1 MKTYPTDLTESQWQV
16 IENIVDPNQRKRKYP
31 LYDIMNALLYIV
43 KSGVQWRMLPKEYA
57 PWESVYYYFRKWKRD
72 GLIEEIHD
80 VLVEKIRMGI
90 GKKPAPS
97 VGIIDSQSVKACN
110 LCEGDIGYDGGK
122 KIKGRKRHIV
132 VDTLGLVMIIVIHAA
147 NIHDSVGAREVMRS
161 LKDKYLT
168 GIVKIFADGGYMG
181 ELIEWLRIQFQ
192 WTLEIVK
199 RTEEHKFKVLPKRW
213 IVERTFA
220 WLSFHRRMSKDYER
234 LPESGMAFIQLSM
247 IRLMVNRISK

>member
-1 MKTYPTDLTESQWQV
+1 MKTYLSDLTESQWQV
-16 IENIVDPNQRKRKYP
+16 IENIVDNDHRKRKYS
-31 LYDIMNALLYIV
+31 LHGVMNALLYIA
-43 KSGVQWRMLPKEYA
+43 KSGIQWRMLPKEYA
-57 PWESVYYYFRKWKRD
+57 PWESIYYYFRKWTND
-72 GLIEEIHD
+72 GMIEEIHD
-80 VLVEKIRMGI
+80 FLTERVRVAN
-90 GKKPAPS
+90 GKNPTPT
-97 VGIIDSQSVKACN
+97 VGIVDSQSVKACN
-110 LCEGDIGYDGGK
+110 LCQGDIGYDGGK

-147 NIHDSVGAREVMRS
+147 NIHDSVGARAVMRS

-181 ELIEWLRIQFQ
+181 ELIEWVNIQFQ

-199 RTEEHKFKVLPKRW
+199 RTEEHTFKVLPKRW

-220 WLSFHRRMSKDYER
+220 WISFHRRMSKDYER

>member
-1 MKTYPTDLTESQWQV
+1 MKTYPSDLNESQWQV
-16 IENIVDPNQRKRKYP
+16 IENLIDPNLRKRKYC
-31 LYDIMNALLYIV
+31 LRDIMNALLYIT
-43 KSGVQWRMLPKEYA
+43 KSGIQWRMLPKDYA

-80 VLVEKIRMGI
+80 LLVEKVRIGV
-90 GKKPAPS
+90 GKKPTPS

-122 KIKGRKRHIV
+122 KTKGRKRHIV

-147 NIHDSVGAREVMRS
+147 NIHDSVGARQVMQS
-161 LKDKYLT
+161 LKDKYLS

-181 ELIEWLRIQFQ
+181 ELIEWVRLQFQ

-199 RTEEHKFKVLPKRW
+199 RTEEHAFKVLPKRW

-220 WLSFHRRMSKDYER
+220 WLSFHRRLSKDYER
-234 LPESGMAFIQLSM
+234 LPESETAFIQLSM
-247 IRLMVNRISK
+247 IRLMLNRVSK